1 MIRGYFFTCTQE
13 CNCLEENVVQLNNIL
28 SEQVVYDEIAILNT
42 RLQTD
47 CQVLT
52 NVRCVLDI

>member
-1 MIRGYFFTCTQE
+1 M
-13 CNCLEENVVQLNNIL
+13 QLNNIL

-47 CQVLT
+47 CQVPAVT
-52 NVRCVLDI
+52 FGIKNTKVLITLDSWQFKNYPRKK